1 MWAEKYR
8 PKTLDE
14 MVNQKEIVER
24 LKSFVK
30 SKNVPH
36 CIFAGPPGT
45 GKTTAAL
52 CLARD
57 LYGDAYREHIMEL
70 NASDERGID
79 VVRETVKT
87 FARVRSIGEI
97 PFKIMILDEA
107 DNMCLHPETEV
118 VVGTMD
124 NLKVKS
130 LRQLLLEYGDK
141 DFDLPSLNFSTL
153 KPENDKGHI
162 VISGT
167 ADLYM
172 VVFDDGSYVLASPE
186 HPFFVIKG
194 NVVETVKTKELDVG
208 VSVATFSNHFLS
220 CHECGKLFYRQHPLE
235 YYQHHFCSKECRDKF
250 FGGISRNRNVEERR
264 RIALRGAAAVKLKGV
279 YWMGEYRKK
288 RAEIAK
294 RLHEEGHINPQKCI
308 RKLKEMGGFWKGKKL
323 TEEHKSKIK
332 EGVRKAYQKP
342 ELCMELSSKVSESLR
357 SSSKYKA
364 LVESGFF
371 KELSVKR
378 WLKSLKHWRNTN
390 FRSNL
395 EKVVAEKL
403 DEWGFK
409 YRREYVH
416 VDGVTTSIDFL
427 VEDKVALFVNGC
439 WYHCCPICGVKP
451 RCETQRRQ
459 LAKDMRIYESLERHG
474 YRVAIIWEHE
484 IKEGIF
490 DDLKERLYES
500 LSVSGHGLTKIKHV
514 KVASK
519 EYMGRYEVLNISL
532 NKNRN
537 FFLANGIL
545 THNTADA
552 QQALRRTM
560 ERYTGTCRFI
570 LCANYSGKIIEPIQ
584 SRCAPFRFTFLPREE
599 HDKYLRHIAENEGVK
614 LLKDGLDAIF
624 EVCGGDLRK
633 AINTLQAAA
642 SLNKP
647 VDAKVVYSIAGRA
660 HPADVQKMI
669 ETAING
675 DFLEARKQLR
685 DMIQKYG
692 VAGSDIIRQIHTEIF
707 RVDIPEPWKIK
718 LTNIIGDIDYRLVEG
733 ADEEVQLS
741 ALLARLVEAGY
752 EIKKAS

>member
-107 DNMCLHPETEV
+107 DNM
-118 VVGTMD
+118 
-124 NLKVKS
+124 
-130 LRQLLLEYGDK
+130 
-141 DFDLPSLNFSTL
+141 
-153 KPENDKGHI
+153 
-162 VISGT
+162 
-167 ADLYM
+167 
-172 VVFDDGSYVLASPE
+172 
-186 HPFFVIKG
+186 
-194 NVVETVKTKELDVG
+194 
-208 VSVATFSNHFLS
+208 
-220 CHECGKLFYRQHPLE
+220 
-235 YYQHHFCSKECRDKF
+235 
-250 FGGISRNRNVEERR
+250 
-264 RIALRGAAAVKLKGV
+264 
-279 YWMGEYRKK
+279 
-288 RAEIAK
+288 
-294 RLHEEGHINPQKCI
+294 
-308 RKLKEMGGFWKGKKL
+308 
-323 TEEHKSKIK
+323 
-332 EGVRKAYQKP
+332 
-342 ELCMELSSKVSESLR
+342 
-357 SSSKYKA
+357 
-364 LVESGFF
+364 
-371 KELSVKR
+371 
-378 WLKSLKHWRNTN
+378 
-390 FRSNL
+390 
-395 EKVVAEKL
+395 
-403 DEWGFK
+403 
-409 YRREYVH
+409 
-416 VDGVTTSIDFL
+416 TS
-427 VEDKVALFVNGC
+427 
-439 WYHCCPICGVKP
+439 
-451 RCETQRRQ
+451 
-459 LAKDMRIYESLERHG
+459 
-474 YRVAIIWEHE
+474 
-484 IKEGIF
+484 
-490 DDLKERLYES
+490 
-500 LSVSGHGLTKIKHV
+500 
-514 KVASK
+514 
-519 EYMGRYEVLNISL
+519 
-532 NKNRN
+532 
-537 FFLANGIL
+537 
-545 THNTADA
+545 DA

-560 ERYTGTCRFI
+560 ERYTETCRFI

-599 HDKYLRHIAENEGVK
+599 QDKYLKYIAENEGVK

-647 VDAKVVYSIAGRA
+647 VDAKIVYSIAGRA
-660 HPADVQKMI
+660 HPADVQKLI
-669 ETAING
+669 ETAMKG

-685 DMIQKYG
+685 EMIQKYG

-707 RVDIPEPWKIK
+707 RAEIPEQWKIK
-718 LTNIIGDIDYRLVEG
+718 LAGIVGEIDYRLVEG

-752 EIKKAS
+752 QIKRENKV